1 MATLLYRLGR
11 GAFRRRRLAVSL
23 WLGALAALL
32 AVSGALGSALDDEFT
47 IPGSESQRA
56 LDTLR
61 EVLPAAGGTTGQL
74 VFTTPDGSP
83 ITDERWAEPL
93 ARSLA
98 NAAEAPEVSAVV
110 PPEEAGT
117 ISADGRTALATV
129 RYPETAFQLA
139 DGTTEALQRTV
150 EPARAAGLDVHVG
163 GQAFSPTGVE
173 ISAKELFGV
182 VVALLV
188 LVITF
193 GSMLAAGMPLLTAL
207 VGVGTAVAALLVG
220 GHLFTLSSTAI
231 TLAVM
236 LGLAVGIDYA
246 LFILSRHRSHLARGM
261 DPEESAGRALGTA
274 GSAVVFAG
282 LTVVVALCGL
292 SVVGIPFL
300 TVMGLAGA
308 ATVTV
313 AVLVA
318 VTLLPALLG
327 FAGERL
333 RPAPGSRAARR
344 EEHDAA
350 SAAPAATLGDRW
362 VRLVTGRP
370 LLTVLAVVVG
380 LLVIAIPAREL
391 RLALPDNGSAPH
403 GSTERETYDAIS
415 DAFGPGLNGPLLI
428 LADTADVEG
437 DPAPALADV
446 TDRLGAL
453 PGMAQVAPARPTER
467 DTAWLIEAVPASGPD
482 QEGTERLVHTIRDFS
497 RENAPTTGVTL
508 AVTGNTAVA
517 VDVSRQLSDSMV
529 PFGAVVVGLGLLILL
544 LVFRSLVVPLKAT
557 LGFLLS
563 VAAAFG
569 AVVMVFEWG
578 WLAGALDV
586 ARTGPVVSF
595 LPIILM
601 GVLFGLAMDY
611 EVFVVSRIHERHA
624 HGAAPADAVRE
635 GAPLAFR
642 VVTAAALIMFAVFAS
657 FVTMEDAIVKPI
669 ALALAV
675 GVAVDAF
682 LIRLTLVPAVL
693 VLVGRAGWWLPGWLD
708 RLLPHVDVEGSRLPK
723 PRADAVPAPAE
734 RPHTRV

>member
-11 GAFRRRRLAVSL
+11 GAFRRRRLVASL

-47 IPGSESQRA
+47 IPGSESQQA

-61 EVLPAAGGTTGQL
+61 EVLPPAGGTTGQL
-74 VFTTPDGSP
+74 LFTTPDGSP
-83 ITDERWAEPL
+83 VTDEKWAEPI
-93 ARSLA
+93 ARSLDE
-98 NAAEAPEVSAVV
+98 AAKAPEVSAVV
-110 PPEEAGT
+110 PPDEVGT
-117 ISADGRTALATV
+117 YSPDGRTALATV

-139 DGTTEALQRTV
+139 PGTTEALERTV
-150 EPARAAGLDVHVG
+150 EPARDAGLDVHVG
-163 GQAFSPTGVE
+163 GQAFSPTGVQM
-173 ISAKELFGV
+173 SAKELVGV
-182 VVALLV
+182 GVALIV
-188 LVITF
+188 LVVTF
-193 GSMLAAGMPLLTAL
+193 GSLLAAGMPLLSAL
-207 VGVGTAVAALLVG
+207 VGVGTAVGGLLVG
-220 GHLFTLSSTAI
+220 GHLFTLSSTAV

-246 LFILSRHRSHLARGM
+246 LFILSRHRSQLAHGA

-282 LTVVVALCGL
+282 LTVVVALAGL

-300 TVMGLAGA
+300 TVMGLGAA
-308 ATVTV
+308 ATVV
-313 AVLVA
+313 IAVLVA

-333 RPAPGSRAARR
+333 RPAPDSRAARR
-344 EEHDAA
+344 EGTTATG
-350 SAAPAATLGDRW
+350 APATTLGARW
-362 VRLVTGRP
+362 VRAVTRRP
-370 LLTVLAVVVG
+370 LLTVLALVVG
-380 LLVIAIPAREL
+380 LLVVALPAREL
-391 RLALPDNGSAPH
+391 RLALPDNGSAPV

-415 DAFGPGLNGPLLI
+415 DTFGPGLNGPLLI
-428 LADTADVEG
+428 LADTTDVEG
-437 DPAPALADV
+437 DPTRALAAV
-446 TDRLGAL
+446 TEQLDGL
-453 PGMAQVAPARPTER
+453 PGMAEVAPPRPTES
-467 DTAWLIEAVPASGPD
+467 DTDWLIEAVPTTGPD
-482 QEGTERLVHTIRDFS
+482 QEGTERLVHTIRDWS
-497 RENAPTTGVTL
+497 RDHAADTGVAL

-517 VDVSRQLSDSMV
+517 VDVSRQLGDSLL

-544 LVFRSLVVPLKAT
+544 LVFRSLVVPVKAT

-569 AVVMVFEWG
+569 AVVAVFEWG
-578 WLAGALDV
+578 WLADVLDV
-586 ARTGPVVSF
+586 SRTGPVVSF

-624 HGAAPADAVRE
+624 HGADPAGAVRE

-669 ALALAV
+669 AFGLAV
-675 GVAVDAF
+675 GVLVDAF
-682 LIRLTLVPAVL
+682 LVRLTLVPAVL
-693 VLVGRAGWWLPGWLD
+693 VLVGRAGWWLPGWLE
-708 RLLPHVDVEGSRLPK
+708 RRLPHVDVEGRGLPG
-723 PRADAVPAPAE
+723 ADRHDTPEPVE
-734 RPHTRV
+734 RSHTRV